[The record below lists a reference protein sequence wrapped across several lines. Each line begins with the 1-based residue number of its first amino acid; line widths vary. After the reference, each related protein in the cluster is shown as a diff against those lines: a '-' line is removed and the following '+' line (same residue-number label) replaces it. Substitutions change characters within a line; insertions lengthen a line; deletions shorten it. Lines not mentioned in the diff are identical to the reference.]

1 LAAEIKESGLNNV
14 LLSKAVTVKH
24 SFLDQYSDRDSFI
37 HRLDPRTK
45 FITTLVFI
53 LAVALTPPNRWQTFA
68 FCFLLIATLLLFSKV
83 PIFYVFKRSLVII
96 PFVLMVAIFV
106 PFFKE
111 GEVAGSYNIWL
122 WQVSV
127 TYSGLQVLWNILA
140 KAWLSI
146 LSLILLTSTTKMTNL
161 LKGLEQLRMPRVMVM
176 ILSFMYRYIFVL
188 VDEVM
193 RMKQARDSRNFGGG
207 RLWQLRT
214 IGNMIGTLF
223 IRSYERG
230 ERVYAAM
237 LARGF
242 DGQTRTLDRLN
253 FRQEDAYFGISFS
266 LILIVTS
273 VVNLLY

>member
-1 LAAEIKESGLNNV
+1 
-14 LLSKAVTVKH
+14 VKH
-24 SFLDQYSDRDSFI
+24 SFVDRYSDLDSII

-45 FITTLVFI
+45 LITTLLFI
-53 LAVALTPPNRWQTFA
+53 LVVALTPPNSWSAFA
-68 FCFLLIATLLLFSKV
+68 LYFAVIATLLLLSKV
-83 PIFYVFKRSLVII
+83 PIFYVFKRSLVIM
-96 PFVLMVAIFV
+96 PFVLMIAIFV

-111 GEVAGSYNIWL
+111 GEVAGSYNLWL

-127 TYSGLQVLWNILA
+127 TYSGLQVLSNILA

-146 LSLILLTSTTKMTNL
+146 LSLILLTSTTKMTGL

-176 ILSFMYRYIFVL
+176 ILSFMYRYLFVL

-193 RMKQARDSRNFGGG
+193 RMKQARDSRNFGGK
-207 RLWQLRT
+207 RLWQIRT

-237 LARGF
+237 VARGF
-242 DGQTRTLDRLN
+242 DGQTRTLDCLN
-253 FRQEDAYFGISFS
+253 FRKADAYFGISLGLV
-266 LILIVTS
+266 LISTS
-273 VVNLLY
+273 VVSLLY

>member
-1 LAAEIKESGLNNV
+1 M
-14 LLSKAVTVKH
+14 KH
-24 SFLDQYSDRDSFI
+24 SFIDQYSNRDSFI

-45 FITTLVFI
+45 FITTLLLI
-53 LAVALTPPNRWQTFA
+53 LALVLTPTSQWLAFA
-68 FCFLLIATLLLFSKV
+68 LYLVIIAALIFLSTV
-83 PIFYVFKRSLVII
+83 PIGYILKRSLVIM
-96 PFVLMVAIFV
+96 PFVALIAIFI

-111 GEVAGSYNIWL
+111 GEVVGSYNIWL

-127 TYSGLQVLWNILA
+127 TYSGLQVLMNILI

-146 LSLILLTSTTKMTNL
+146 LSLIWLTSTTKLANL

-176 ILSFMYRYIFVL
+176 LLSFMYRYIFVL

-193 RMKQARDSRNFGGG
+193 RMRQARDSRNFGGS
-207 RLWQLRT
+207 RLWQMRT

-242 DGQTRTLDRLN
+242 DGQSRTLDRLN
-253 FRQEDAYFGISFS
+253 FRQADAYFGIGFS
-266 LILIVTS
+266 LVLILTTVA
-273 VVNLLY
+273 NLLY

>member
-1 LAAEIKESGLNNV
+1 M
-14 LLSKAVTVKH
+14 KH
-24 SFLDQYSDRDSFI
+24 SFIDRYSNLDSFI

-45 FITTLVFI
+45 FLTTLFLI
-53 LAVALTPPNRWQTFA
+53 LAVAMTPPNRWQAFA
-68 FCFLLIATLLLFSKV
+68 LYLFLIATLIVVSKV
-83 PIFYVFKRSLVII
+83 PILYVLKRSLVIM
-96 PFVLMVAIFV
+96 PFVLLIAIFI

-122 WQVSV
+122 WQVTV
-127 TYSGLQVLWNILA
+127 THSGLQVLTNIVI

-146 LSLILLTSTTKMTNL
+146 LSLILLTSTTKMSNL
-161 LKGLEQLRMPRVMVM
+161 LKGLEQLRMPRVMIM
-176 ILSFMYRYIFVL
+176 ILSFMYRYIFIL

-193 RMKQARDSRNFGGG
+193 RMKQARDSRNFGGK
-207 RLWQLRT
+207 RLWQIRT

-242 DGQTRTLDRLN
+242 DGQTRTLDRLR
-253 FRQEDAYFGISFS
+253 FRQVDAYFGISFGLV
-266 LILIVTS
+266 LILTS
-273 VVNLLY
+273 IINLLY

>member
-1 LAAEIKESGLNNV
+1 
-14 LLSKAVTVKH
+14 VKH

-45 FITTLVFI
+45 FIITLVFI
-53 LAVALTPPNRWQTFA
+53 LAVISTPPTRWQVFA
-68 FCFLLIATLLLFSKV
+68 LYLFLMATLIFVSRV
-83 PIFYVFKRSLVII
+83 PIFYVLKRSLVIM
-96 PFVLMVAIFV
+96 PFVLMIAIFI

-161 LKGLEQLRMPRVMVM
+161 LNGLEQLGMPKVMVM
-176 ILSFMYRYIFVL
+176 ILSFMYRYIFVV

-193 RMKQARDSRNFGGG
+193 RMKQARDSRSFGGS

-214 IGNMIGTLF
+214 IGNMVGTLF

-242 DGQTRTLDRLN
+242 DGQTRTLDSLN
-253 FRQEDAYFGISFS
+253 FRQADAYFGISFS
-266 LILIVTS
+266 LILILTS

>member
-1 LAAEIKESGLNNV
+1 
-14 LLSKAVTVKH
+14 VKH
-24 SFLDQYSDRDSFI
+24 SFIDQYSDRDSLI

-53 LAVALTPPNRWQTFA
+53 LAVISTPPTRWQAFA
-68 FCFLLIATLLLFSKV
+68 LYLFLVATLLLLSKV
-83 PIFYVFKRSLVII
+83 PIIYVLKRSLVIM
-96 PFVLMVAIFV
+96 PFVLMIAVFI
-106 PFFKE
+106 PFFKG
-111 GEVAGSYNIWL
+111 GEVAGSYNIWV

-127 TYSGLQVLWNILA
+127 TYSGLQVLWNVLI

-146 LSLILLTSTTKMTNL
+146 LSLIWLTSTTKLANL
-161 LKGLEQLRMPRVMVM
+161 LKGLERLRMPRVMIM

-193 RMKQARDSRNFGGG
+193 RMRQARDSRNFSGK

-242 DGQTRTLDRLN
+242 DGHSRTLDRLN
-253 FRQEDAYFGISFS
+253 FRQADAYFGIGLSLV
-266 LILIVTS
+266 LILTS
-273 VVNLLY
+273 MANLLY

>member
-1 LAAEIKESGLNNV
+1 
-14 LLSKAVTVKH
+14 VKH
-24 SFLDQYSDRDSFI
+24 SFLDRYSDRDSII

-45 FITTLVFI
+45 LITTLFFI
-53 LAVALTPPNRWQTFA
+53 LAVVLTPPNRWQAFA
-68 FCFLLIATLLLFSKV
+68 LYFILVVTLLLLSRV
-83 PIFYVFKRSLVII
+83 PVLYVLKRSLVIM
-96 PFVLMVAIFV
+96 PFVVLIAIFI

-122 WQVSV
+122 WQVTV
-127 TYSGLQVLWNILA
+127 TYSGLQVFWNILA

-146 LSLILLTSTTKMTNL
+146 LSLILLTSTTRFSSL
-161 LKGLEQLRMPRVMVM
+161 LKGLEKIRLPRVMTM
-176 ILSFMYRYIFVL
+176 ILSFMYRYLFVL

-207 RLWQLRT
+207 RLRQLRT

-237 LARGF
+237 VARGF
-242 DGQTRTLDRLN
+242 DGQTRTLESLS
-253 FRQEDAYFGISFS
+253 FRQVDAYFGITLGLV
-266 LILIVTS
+266 LIS
-273 VVNLLY
+273 AMVVNLWY

>member
-1 LAAEIKESGLNNV
+1 
-14 LLSKAVTVKH
+14 VKH
-24 SFLDQYSDRDSFI
+24 SFIDQYSDRDSFI

-45 FITTLVFI
+45 FITALVFI
-53 LAVALTPPNRWQTFA
+53 LAVALTPPNRWQAFA
-68 FCFLLIATLLLFSKV
+68 LYFFLVAALLLCSRI
-83 PIFYVFKRSLVII
+83 PITYVLKRSLVIM
-96 PFVLMVAIFV
+96 PFVLMIAIFI

-122 WQVSV
+122 WQVTV
-127 TYSGLQVLWNILA
+127 THSGLQVLTNILV
-140 KAWLSI
+140 KSWLSI
-146 LSLILLTSTTKMTNL
+146 LSLIWLTSTTKLTNL
-161 LKGLEQLRMPRVMVM
+161 LNGLEYLRMPRVMIM

-193 RMKQARDSRNFGGG
+193 RMKQARDSRNFGGS

-242 DGQTRTLDRLN
+242 DGQSRTLDRLN
-253 FRQEDAYFGISFS
+253 FRQADTYFGVSLVLV
-266 LILIVTS
+266 LILTTVG
-273 VVNLLY
+273 NLMY